1 MIKASY
7 IFVSLVILVFG
18 SINYYIYHSA
28 VAAYP
33 HLDTFFATGIGLLF
47 ISPLTAAFLEKRE
60 KLIVSLPFS
69 WVGYSWLGIS
79 GIALLLLAVSDGL
92 QFILPSFDDKQQFH
106 IVFLTTIAASI
117 WGAFETR
124 RFRIRRIEIKSPK
137 LSGIEKPIKV
147 VQISDLHL
155 GDSSTVSHTQKVVKA
170 VNDLK
175 PDVIV
180 STGDLFDGY
189 LELMAPFVDV
199 LRQLE
204 APLGKFA
211 VSGNHE
217 VIAGLEKSMSLT
229 EFAGFTLLRDRNQAV
244 NAQLTI
250 AGVEDPS
257 APSIATERDAL
268 DSLSSAP
275 FHLLLKHRPE
285 FDRRSEG
292 KFDLQLSGHT
302 HGGQVFPFHILT
314 FLAYPILPGL
324 HEVAPNQRLY
334 LSRGT
339 GTWGPQIRL
348 FAPPEITL
356 IELVA
361 S

>member
-7 IFVSLVILVFG
+7 LFVTLVVLVFG
-18 SINYYIYHSA
+18 SINFYLFRSA
-28 VAAYP
+28 AAAYP
-33 HLDTFFATGIGLLF
+33 HLTTFLATCFTLLF
-47 ISPLTAAFLEKRE
+47 ASPLLAAYLEKRE

-79 GIALLLLAVSDGL
+79 GVALILMALADL
-92 QFILPSFDDKQQFH
+92 AQWFLPWFDDRSQFNA
-106 IVFLTTIAASI
+106 VAIATLIASI
-117 WGAFETR
+117 WGAIETR
-124 RFRIRRIEIKSPK
+124 RFRVNEVSIQSPK
-137 LSGIEKPIKV
+137 LKGIERPLRI

-155 GDSSTVSHTQKVVKA
+155 GDSSTLSHTRKVVEA
-170 VNDLK
+170 VNALK
-175 PDVIV
+175 PDLVV

-217 VIAGLEKSMSLT
+217 VIAGLDKAMSLT
-229 EFAGFTLLRDRNQAV
+229 ELAGFTVLRDNHQV
-244 NAQLTI
+244 INAQLTI

-257 APSIATERDAL
+257 APSIATEADAL
-268 DSLSSAP
+268 NTLSSAP
-275 FHLLLKHRPE
+275 FHILLKHRPA
-285 FDRRSEG
+285 FDKRSEG

-302 HGGQVFPFHILT
+302 HGGQVFPFHLLT
-314 FLAYPILPGL
+314 WSAYPVRSGL
-324 HEVAPNQRLY
+324 SEFAPNQHLY

-348 FAPPEITL
+348 LAPPEITL
-356 IELVA
+356 VELTP
-361 S
+361 